1 MSRSVKTPVEVWTTT
16 PGPLNP
22 LKEAKL
28 PAKPI
33 VGLPETPS
41 AFVSVMSADELAIR
55 RATAEDPLLEIKPLP
70 AAIREANTP
79 LGVIVM
85 F

>member
-1 MSRSVKTPVEVWTTT
+1 MLRSVKTPGEVSTTR
-16 PGPLNP
+16 PEPLNP
-22 LKEAKL
+22 LREAKL

-33 VGLPETPS
+33 VGLPETPLAS
-41 AFVSVMSADELAIR
+41 VTVMSADELPIR
-55 RATAEDPLLEIKPLP
+55 RATAEVPLFAIRPLP
-70 AAIREANTP
+70 AAISEANTP